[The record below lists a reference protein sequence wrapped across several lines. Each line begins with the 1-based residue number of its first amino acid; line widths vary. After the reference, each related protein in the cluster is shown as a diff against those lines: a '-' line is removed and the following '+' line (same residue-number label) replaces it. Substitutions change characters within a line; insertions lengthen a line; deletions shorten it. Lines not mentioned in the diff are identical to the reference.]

1 MPKTH
6 EIKIWPS
13 QFDAVVSGHKTF
25 EWRKNDRDYAVGDTL
40 VMREWDPAQWS
51 PASGDWRCYTGRQIS
66 VVVTYKAEGVFGIPE
81 GYCVLAIKKLEVED
95 GK

>member
-25 EWRKNDRDYAVGDTL
+25 EWRKNDRDYFRYRCVWDSINGKKHPWESNPWVWAITFKKAAVEA
-40 VMREWDPAQWS
+40 R
-51 PASGDWRCYTGRQIS
+51 
-66 VVVTYKAEGVFGIPE
+66 
-81 GYCVLAIKKLEVED
+81 
-95 GK
+95 